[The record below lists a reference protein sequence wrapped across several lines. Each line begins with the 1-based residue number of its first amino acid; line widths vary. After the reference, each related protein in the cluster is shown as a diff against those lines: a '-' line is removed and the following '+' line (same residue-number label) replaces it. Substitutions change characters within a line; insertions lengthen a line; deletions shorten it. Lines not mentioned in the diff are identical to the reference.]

1 MATNADRAQSGG
13 LRAAIK
19 RVATHATAVGR
30 LEAELAQLELK
41 RKVASI
47 GIGAGLAIGAAL
59 FSLFTVIFLLGTL
72 TAVLAIWL
80 ATWLALLIMTAF
92 LAAVTGT
99 LALVAVRLFK
109 KGSPPLPEQAIR
121 EAKLTREA
129 IRK

>member
-1 MATNADRAQSGG
+1 MANGADQTHNGG
-13 LRAAIK
+13 LRAAIR
-19 RVATHATAVGR
+19 RVAAHATAVGR

-41 RKVASI
+41 KKVTSI
-47 GIGAGLAIGAAL
+47 GIGAGLAIGAVL

-80 ATWLALLIMTAF
+80 DTWLALLIMTVL
-92 LAAVTGT
+92 LAVVAAA

-109 KGSPPLPEQAIR
+109 KGAPPLPEQAIR

-129 IRK
+129 IRQ

>member
-1 MATNADRAQSGG
+1 MANGADQTHNGA
-13 LRAAIK
+13 LRAAIR
-19 RVATHATAVGR
+19 RVAAHATAVGR

-41 RKVASI
+41 KKVTSI
-47 GIGAGLAIGAAL
+47 GIGAGLAIGAVL

-80 ATWLALLIMTAF
+80 DTWLALLIMTVF
-92 LAAVTGT
+92 LAVVAAA

-109 KGSPPLPEQAIR
+109 KGAPPLPEQAIR

-129 IRK
+129 LRQ